1 MTVGSIG
8 LGSARMQLRLAQP
21 GDRVAVRAFLA
32 RLSPGTVQARFLS
45 SSMSL
50 AGPSGDRELN
60 RTLERNEAEHVVV
73 LAIDGAEIRG
83 IGEFF
88 RERGDRAD
96 LGLVVED
103 AFQGRGIGRSL
114 FCKLEELALER
125 GIRAFTGDMAYGN
138 ARAGA
143 LLRGA
148 GRRLRTQAGHGAVR
162 FTLPL
167 EPGG

>member
-1 MTVGSIG
+1 MP
-8 LGSARMQLRLAQP
+8 LRIAQP
-21 GDRVAVRAFLA
+21 GDRGAVRAFLA

-60 RTLERNEAEHVVV
+60 RMLERNESQHVVV
-73 LAIDGAEIRG
+73 LAVDGAEIRG

-88 RERGDRAD
+88 RAHGNRAD

-114 FCKLEELALER
+114 FRKLEELALER

-148 GRRLRTQAGHGAVR
+148 GRRLQIQAGHGGVH